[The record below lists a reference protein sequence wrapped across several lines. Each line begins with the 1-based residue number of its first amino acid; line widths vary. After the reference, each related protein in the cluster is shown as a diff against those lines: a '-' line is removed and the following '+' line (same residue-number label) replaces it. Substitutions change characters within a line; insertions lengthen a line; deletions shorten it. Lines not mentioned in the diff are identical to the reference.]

1 MEIFADYNQV
11 YLHDETIEPDLSVAW
26 DDQAYEKLIIVD
38 NGYIALSTARNMDV
52 PVEIVVSDEKPDIDK
67 KSWEHIVYCSITLA
81 SGFWLLASGFLVVRG
96 PSDYLPDATRVKLKP
111 GNYAAYVLYKGLTT
125 LSEDGLEGDDYYN
138 IILWPSDDAVDVTVL
153 KNSGFNC

>member
-1 MEIFADYNQV
+1 MKSYSLEVFADYNQV

-26 DDQAYEKLIIVD
+26 DDQAYEKLIVVD
-38 NGYIALSTARNMDV
+38 HGCIALSTARNMDV
-52 PVEIVVSDEKPDIDK
+52 PVEIVVSDEKPDIAK
-67 KSWEHIVYCSITLA
+67 KSWEHIVYCGITLA
-81 SGFWLLASGFLVVRG
+81 SGLLVVRG

-125 LSEDGLEGDDYYN
+125 LSEDGLEGDDYYK

>member
-1 MEIFADYNQV
+1 MKSYSLEIFADYNQV
-11 YLHDETIEPDLSVAW
+11 YLHDETIESDLSVAW
-26 DDQAYEKLIIVD
+26 DDQAYEKLIVVD
-38 NGYIALSTARNMDV
+38 HGCIEISTARNMDV

-67 KSWEHIVYCSITLA
+67 KSWEHIVYCGITLA
-81 SGFWLLASGFLVVRG
+81 SGLLVVRG

-125 LSEDGLEGDDYYN
+125 LSEDGLEGDDYYK